1 MTDFMKIIDL
11 LSPRNQELV
20 CNFVSDLSICY
31 DPDWVILT
39 EKEKRELE
47 EISKNNEYMDFD
59 DFLKELGYEQKARK
73 SE

>member
-1 MTDFMKIIDL
+1 MTDFMKVIDL
-11 LSPRNQELV
+11 LSPKNQELV

-39 EKEKRELE
+39 EQEKRELE

-59 DFLKELGYEQKARK
+59 DFLKELGYE
-73 SE
+73 